1 MGQCIYNIPF
11 CGGFCAPTVNP
22 DKSCYRHFSNE
33 YTIPASGA
41 FMKVGPVIE
50 WNRCCIFCGSLGVS
64 WAHRNRKMVMLVAF
78 AVSLFSWALLI
89 YPVFGLSLNPGLI
102 RSAAWV
108 TGEAHLHDH
117 LALLHVYIGLR
128 GRVDELDC
136 KQARNQSLCEHL
148 MDTASYVQWPFE
160 EQGDGVYTRILSW
173 GRNESCPDPNNG
185 LSASVFQG
193 PDRPV
198 LHGHACQECRESVAE
213 TVSFAI
219 MGIITQIPQMTTDLQ
234 RSTAFGDVN
243 CQATLGLVTS
253 LWGCFSALF
262 ALRSFSRS
270 CWWSFQESTSGSA
283 VAFEWRPGPP
293 FYCLVVASVLKLW
306 DAFSHLAVPT
316 PRGRHSRPPKGV
328 EKLEEWMELAVEQ
341 ETDSEFEAV
350 GSTTESSSEDC

>member
-1 MGQCIYNIPF
+1 
-11 CGGFCAPTVNP
+11 
-22 DKSCYRHFSNE
+22 
-33 YTIPASGA
+33 
-41 FMKVGPVIE
+41 
-50 WNRCCIFCGSLGVS
+50 
-64 WAHRNRKMVMLVAF
+64 MVMLVAF

-185 LSASVFQG
+185 LPGGALSQPFG
-193 PDRPV
+193 D
-198 LHGHACQECRESVAE
+198 ACRGCRESLPE
-213 TVSFAI
+213 TVTFAV
-219 MGIITQIPQMTTDLQ
+219 MGAVTQIPQMATDLQ

-283 VAFEWRPGPP
+283 VAFEWRPGAA
-293 FYCLVVASVLKLW
+293 FWCLVAASMLKLW
-306 DAFSHLAVPT
+306 DALSHCATPT
-316 PRGRHSRPPKGV
+316 PRGRRSKPPKEV
-328 EKLEEWMELAVEQ
+328 TTLEDFMELAVE
-341 ETDSEFEAV
+341 A
-350 GSTTESSSEDC
+350 